1 MALIGN
7 CIPAKNDVHFDFP
20 AAYARVISVTSENVA
35 NAISFIKVEIHADQ
49 AARQAQA
56 VPVVGRIYNAPTA
69 DLPPAA
75 SPIASGY
82 EWLKLQPDFA
92 GWVDG

>member
-1 MALIGN
+1 MALVGN
-7 CIPAKNDVHFDFP
+7 CIPAKNDVFFDFP

-35 NAISFIKVEIHADQ
+35 NAVSFIKVEIHADQ

-56 VPVVGRIYNAPTA
+56 VVVVGRVYNAPTA
-69 DLPPAA
+69 DLPSAV
-75 SPIASGY
+75 SPIASAY

-92 GWVDG
+92 GWVDA